1 VEDYKKKPFFNRKQT
16 IVVRDETEWVEL
28 VSHGFAKVVGSNTK
42 MILQTFDTF
51 KATNKEFT
59 LDLYGNNVGKKIYQ
73 SIYQLIH

>member
-1 VEDYKKKPFFNRKQT
+1 M
-16 IVVRDETEWVEL
+16 RDETELVEL
-28 VSHGFAKVVGSNTK
+28 VSHGFAKVVCSNTK

-59 LDLYGNNVGKKIYQ
+59 HDLYGNNVGEKIYQ

>member
-1 VEDYKKKPFFNRKQT
+1 
-16 IVVRDETEWVEL
+16 VRDETEWVEL

-59 LDLYGNNVGKKIYQ
+59 HDLYGNNVGEKIYQ